1 MADFL
6 LDTQGDILL
15 TNGKISL
22 TKNISQKV
30 SILLKTFKGEWFLDD
45 SIGIPYFQTILGK
58 KISKEQIDSIF
69 KSQILSVKEVSK
81 IISFSSTLI
90 NRQYQYS
97 FSILD
102 NENNVVNIETAT

>member
-1 MADFL
+1 MFS
-6 LDTQGDILL
+6 GYSPI
-15 TNGKISL
+15 
-22 TKNISQKV
+22 
-30 SILLKTFKGEWFLDD
+30 
-45 SIGIPYFQTILGK
+45 YFQTILGK